1 MAKKSDWDDES
12 TSEIRVSLMP
22 VSMEAKPYVLQMV
35 QGPGAPRD
43 YELALGQVISA
54 YNAVAPPPPLEPP
67 DPDDRLRRGTSTA
80 TSR

>member
-1 MAKKSDWDDES
+1 MRERIYLVGDEREWSDTE
-12 TSEIRVSLMP
+12 
-22 VSMEAKPYVLQMV
+22 
-35 QGPGAPRD
+35 APRD

-54 YNAVAPPPPLEPP
+54 YNAVAPPPPIEPP